1 MNVKCELNWIAHRP
15 GQLCC
20 ERCVECGCLCI
31 NLSGR
36 IAVCLEYIIMI
47 FIIGPHGFAS
57 SLHWM
62 KCNIAHSMQSTMLQF
77 WFDKNP
83 KQHTEQAEAR
93 KKKFHEVAALYYHYY
108 KRQWL
113 ANRQSETYIRDII
126 IMKLHS
132 VQVCAERALRNWNSL
147 NWVNASKVNT
157 FHLILSCILFSELWQ
172 WMMDGNKIANIR
184 KMACVCVNTNDFK
197 DDDIKL
203 KAIEWSACDK
213 PSLQNRRRR
222 NNKKTIS
229 FEHFNGL
236 YLLNDVFLF
245 CSFEA

>member
-77 WFDKNP
+77 WFDKNS

-93 KKKFHEVAALYYHYY
+93 KKNSTRWPHF
-108 KRQWL
+108 
-113 ANRQSETYIRDII
+113 III
-126 IMKLHS
+126 IMKGIDWQIVNQKPIS
-132 VQVCAERALRNWNSL
+132 VISLLWNCTQCKCVLALSNWNSL

-157 FHLILSCILFSELWQ
+157 FHSILSCILFSELWQ